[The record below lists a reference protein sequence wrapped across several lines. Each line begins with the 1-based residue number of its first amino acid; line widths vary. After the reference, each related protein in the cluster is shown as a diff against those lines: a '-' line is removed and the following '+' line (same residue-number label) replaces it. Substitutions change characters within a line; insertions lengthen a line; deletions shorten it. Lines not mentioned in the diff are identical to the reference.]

1 MAVNHLVGSSSLS
14 RGAKTFKARLRKD
27 GPFLGA
33 MPFWVYI
40 LRSESTGRH
49 YCTSTSD
56 VKRRLRQHN
65 DPDYRLSKTT
75 KRFQGPWALLWSEEC
90 ITRGESMRLERQIK
104 KRGVSRYLLD
114 IQIAA
119 TPFPITL

>member
-1 MAVNHLVGSSSLS
+1 
-14 RGAKTFKARLRKD
+14 
-27 GPFLGA
+27 

-49 YCTSTSD
+49 YCASTSD

-114 IQIAA
+114 IQQGESRRRRNPGGPNSKA
-119 TPFPITL
+119 